1 MTTPETSDDV
11 PLLRLVTGPGLSLQL
26 LTPGFGSLLYT
37 HAEQRACA
45 AQAAQQS
52 VALLV
57 LTVTMPG
64 VRVPLLMTTPGS
76 KVDAPH
82 CSVATVLP
90 RLEARSIPTCSSSPF
105 IVPSGPNA
113 VGPTN
118 DSEIVHDEP
127 LHLPPASAPSHRAPI
142 LPSAASNSAL

>member
-26 LTPGFGSLLYT
+26 FTPGFGSLLYT

-76 KVDAPH
+76 KLDAPH
-82 CSVATVLP
+82 CSVATV
-90 RLEARSIPTCSSSPF
+90 
-105 IVPSGPNA
+105 
-113 VGPTN
+113 
-118 DSEIVHDEP
+118 
-127 LHLPPASAPSHRAPI
+127 
-142 LPSAASNSAL
+142 